1 MFKKIIVVTEV
12 SPEADALID
21 CMGGLKDFG
30 IEEVLVLQYISLQE
44 SVSIALTYTAAAFEE
59 SLQEQKDIL
68 EKQGFKVHA
77 RSVTNPISSELNK
90 IAEEEGY
97 SLIVLGAEKHSA
109 MGEIFFGGLAYDVI
123 HHSRKPVLLI
133 RLMNAPKGDS
143 SFVKAVSCDIGN
155 HILFVTDF
163 SANAENAFSYLQE
176 MVLKGAKK
184 ITLLHVQ
191 DKSHIDPHLSE
202 RLEEFNEIDNN
213 RLLELKKE
221 ILKDKSIQVDIK
233 LAYGSPAVEI
243 LRSIKELNIQL
254 VVMGSQGRGYVKE
267 LFLGS
272 VSNNVARNSDASV
285 LLIPAKRENK

>member
-1 MFKKIIVVTEV
+1 MFKKIIIVTEV

-21 CMGGLKDFG
+21 CLGGLKDFG
-30 IEEVLVLQYISLQE
+30 VEEVLVLQYISLQE
-44 SVSIALTYTAAAFEE
+44 SVSIALTYAASAFEE

-68 EKQGFKVHA
+68 EKQGFKVQA

-90 IAEEEGY
+90 IAEEEDY
-97 SLIVLGAEKHSA
+97 SLIVLGAQKHSA
-109 MGEIFFGGLAYDVI
+109 IGEIFFGGLAYDVI
-123 HHSRKPVLLI
+123 HHSQKPALLI

-143 SFVKAVSCDIGN
+143 SFVKALSCDIEN

-163 SANAENAFSYLQE
+163 SENAHNAFSHLLE
-176 MVLKGAKK
+176 MVSKGAKK

-191 DKSHIDPHLSE
+191 DKSHIDPHLSG
-202 RLEEFNEIDNN
+202 RLDEFNEIDNN

-221 ILKDKSIQVDIK
+221 LLKNNNIQIDLK
-233 LAYGSPAVEI
+233 LAYGSPSVEI
-243 LRSIKELNIQL
+243 LRLIKELDVQL

-272 VSNNVARNSDASV
+272 VSNNVARNADASV
-285 LLIPAKRENK
+285 LLIPAKREKK